1 VRLTSNQPA
10 GHLFAVVLVAGVI
23 VLIMFF
29 APGDDEPMPGW
40 MFWAFIVFAVLLP
53 LPMVA
58 KAVRRKITGT
68 TAIEVDDFP
77 LAMGQKTTLR
87 VFQPGQGAI
96 ERLTVRLSC
105 CVKREEGLEIT
116 NVRVKELYSAVVVDA
131 TGLQAARRAPV
142 WEGELEIPTGPG
154 GPSDDGDRYWRTWGL
169 EVSLEMPGKPD
180 IAEVFTLRVEAREG
194 ADA

>member
-1 VRLTSNQPA
+1 VRLVSNQA
-10 GHLFAVVLVAGVI
+10 EGHLFAVLLVVGII
-23 VLIMFF
+23 VLIVLF
-29 APGDDEPMPGW
+29 APGDDEPMPKW
-40 MFWAFIVFAVLLP
+40 MFWAAMVFCVLFP

-77 LAMGQKTTLR
+77 LAMGQRTTMR

-131 TGLQAARRAPV
+131 TGLQAARRTPV
-142 WEGELEIPTGPG
+142 WEGELAIPTGPG

-169 EVSLEMPGKPD
+169 EVSLTMPGKPD
-180 IAEVFTLRVEAREG
+180 IAEVFTLQVVG